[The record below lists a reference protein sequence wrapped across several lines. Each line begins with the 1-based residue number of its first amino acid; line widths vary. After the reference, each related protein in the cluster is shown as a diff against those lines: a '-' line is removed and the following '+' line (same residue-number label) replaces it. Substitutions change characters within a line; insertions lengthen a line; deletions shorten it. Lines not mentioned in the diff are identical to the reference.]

1 MNTSKPNEIYLLMK
15 KSNRI
20 AFGHQKNQYAKRTRA
35 KNPRKSLRKN
45 IFLFA
50 YKHTYPITCI
60 IQPKVFSWIICWT
73 NYKFCVFINTTGRG
87 KTVVPIVWIHICGL
101 TIADPGP
108 RATVVLYADP
118 RQVDR
123 PCVSN
128 VVPDFPV
135 DVNFP
140 FIF

>member
-1 MNTSKPNEIYLLMK
+1 MNTSKPNEIYLLIK

-35 KNPRKSLRKN
+35 KNPRKSLNN

-50 YKHTYPITCI
+50 YKPVIPITWVH
-60 IQPKVFSWIICWT
+60 QPKVFIWITCWNNHKICE
-73 NYKFCVFINTTGRG
+73 ISARPGRDC
-87 KTVVPIVWIHICGL
+87 TVVPIVWLHICGL
-101 TIADPGP
+101 TIADPVP

-118 RQVDR
+118 RIVVI

-128 VVPDFPV
+128 VVPNFPV